1 MNTIKNNTDRI
12 IDAFKVKEL
21 LKGKVM
27 ESISDYEMNISH
39 PNQHKLL
46 VNETSYYE
54 LVEIFQQEIKEMID
68 HRLEEV
74 YEEQDVEYWRSLKK
88 TNKSD
93 T

>member
-1 MNTIKNNTDRI
+1 MKTITD
-12 IDAFKVKEL
+12 ALKVKEL

-27 ESISDYEMNISH
+27 TCLSDYEMYLAH